1 VLRRLGAVSYHVARR
16 IVVGTIG
23 GTVVLVGIVL
33 LVTPG
38 PGVLIIAAGL
48 AILAIEFAWARVWLS
63 RIRDSVT
70 PEGRK
75 ALQEHVRG
83 LWARWLGRSKPG
95 G

>member
-1 VLRRLGAVSYHVARR
+1 MLRRLGAVSYHVARR
-16 IVVGTIG
+16 ITIAIIG
-23 GTVVLVGIVL
+23 GTVVLVGVVL

-48 AILAIEFAWARVWLS
+48 AILAIEFAWARVWLA

-75 ALQEHVRG
+75 ALRDQLRAT
-83 LWARWLGRSKPG
+83 WDRWSGRKG
-95 G
+95 RDG